1 MSIFAS
7 LLEMNNSL
15 AQTKMSPYI
24 PYREKWNKDSVTQ
37 EKHIDEDND
46 GAAWINNA
54 KDRTHSIISNL
65 DSQGTPFCHVR
76 HAESEN

>member
-15 AQTKMSPYI
+15 AQTKMSPYN
-24 PYREKWNKDSVTQ
+24 PYQENWNEELVTR
-37 EKHIDEDND
+37 EKHIDDEND

-65 DSQGTPFCHVR
+65 DTQGALFLSYLRCPVL
-76 HAESEN
+76 N

>member
-7 LLEMNNSL
+7 LLEMNNSM
-15 AQTKMSPYI
+15 AQTKMPPYNT
-24 PYREKWNKDSVTQ
+24 YQDAWNEDSATG
-37 EKHIDEDND
+37 ETHIDAEND

-65 DSQGTPFCHVR
+65 DSSGIYSTTSATP
-76 HAESEN
+76 NLD